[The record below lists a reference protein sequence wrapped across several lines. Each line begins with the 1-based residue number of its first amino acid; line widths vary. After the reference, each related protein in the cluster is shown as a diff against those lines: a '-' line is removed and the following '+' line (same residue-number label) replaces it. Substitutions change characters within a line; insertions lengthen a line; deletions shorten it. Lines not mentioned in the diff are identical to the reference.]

1 MSRITGRIWNFMRK
15 SLSIPSKEDH
25 FIGRDHLGNAYY
37 EKLAGQ
43 LMFRSQ
49 QTLHSFQPF
58 VTCNANIGNNGPC
71 NHDLLPYRPYVR
83 VRD

>member
-1 MSRITGRIWNFMRK
+1 MSRITGRIWHFMRK
-15 SLSIPSKEDH
+15 SLRIPSKEDH
-25 FIGRDHLGNAYY
+25 FIGRDHLGNVYY

-49 QTLHSFQPF
+49 KALHSFQPF
-58 VTCNANIGNNGPC
+58 VTCNTNIGNNAPC
-71 NHDLLPYRPYVR
+71 NHDLLPYVR